1 MVGVKAL
8 FKVDWRGAKVLSL
21 DIFDTCLLRRVG
33 HPTNVFDLIELELAQ
48 HEGLQSLSGGNTGFR
63 ELRIHAEQRARERL
77 AQAQQSHEVNLDE
90 IYSEFAR
97 LSRVRPEDIEYL
109 KRMELEFEQR
119 LTILNPDIHALAQEA
134 QRRGL
139 RIVYISDMYLPTAF
153 ITDLLRRSGYDV
165 QDGSVYVS
173 ADYRKAK
180 WNGDLY
186 TLVSK
191 AIGVPLRQFV
201 HVGDNLQADVT
212 MARKCGIR
220 AYHYEKLVDR
230 LAHVDA
236 QGRDGAASLPRP
248 ERSLGLGIRDA
259 IISYRFVAPQ
269 TPETPSDFWYRLGY
283 ERAGSLLLGFTLWLG
298 EQCRQDN
305 IDRLIFLAR
314 DGYIMKRCFDLVQQ
328 WKGEPIQ
335 TTYMYAS
342 RRALVFPALLTMDD
356 DDLVFL
362 CGGNRESVH
371 NYLERCGLDPE
382 AFEMAA
388 QAAGLP
394 SLDYRVETDADW
406 LAVRKLFQTISRD
419 VLRSASA
426 ESRNVLAYFDQIGLP
441 SEERIGLVD
450 IGWLGSM
457 QNGFEKLM
465 RLSGRSC
472 SVTGYYVGVHRE
484 AAPRINN
491 GQRMKGYLTR
501 LSQPDEINDWV
512 MQCVELIEFLFLAP
526 HGTCLGFDNQEG
538 VIVPRLEDNRFEA
551 ENTAKALK
559 VQDGALAFLQD
570 ALPLIERYPHLIL
583 DARGAFFP
591 YAQVLKDPTRPEAEA
606 LGELTH
612 VQSFGKS
619 ERAYIA
625 KVTRGSRKGKGDASD
640 TAKPF
645 WRAGYAKLTGQKIKA

>member
-1 MVGVKAL
+1 MAGARAP
-8 FKVDWRGAKVLSL
+8 FKVDLRGAKILSL
-21 DIFDTCLLRRVG
+21 DVFDTCLLRRVG

-48 HEGLQSLSGGNTGFR
+48 HEGLQRLSGGSTGFR
-63 ELRIHAEQRARERL
+63 ALRTHAEQRARERL
-77 AQAQQSHEVNLDE
+77 ARAAQSHEVNLEE

-97 LSRVRPEDIEYL
+97 LSRVSPEDIECL
-109 KRMELEFEQR
+109 KRMELAFEQHLIIPNPEI
-119 LTILNPDIHALAQEA
+119 LTLVQEA

-139 RIVYISDMYLPTAF
+139 RIVYISDMYLPTSF
-153 ITDLLRRSGYDV
+153 ITDLLRRGGYEI
-165 QDGSVYVS
+165 QDGSVFVS

-180 WNGDLY
+180 GSGDLY
-186 TLVSK
+186 QLVSK

-230 LAHVDA
+230 LARADA
-236 QGRDGAASLPRP
+236 QDRDGAIDLSRP

-259 IISYRFVAPQ
+259 IVSYRYVAPP

-283 ERAGSLLLGFTLWLG
+283 ERVGSLLLGFTLWLG
-298 EQCRQDN
+298 EQCRQDS
-305 IDRLIFLAR
+305 IDHLIFLAR

-335 TTYMYAS
+335 STYMYAS

-362 CGGNRESVH
+362 SGGNRESVH

-394 SLDYRVETDADW
+394 SLDYRVETGEDW
-406 LAVRKLFQTISRD
+406 LAVRKMFQSISRD
-419 VLRSASA
+419 VLRAASA
-426 ESRNVLAYFDQIGLP
+426 ESRNVLAYFDQIGIP
-441 SEERIGLVD
+441 SRGRIGLVD

-457 QNGFEKLM
+457 QNGFEKLL

-472 SVTGYYVGVHRE
+472 SVNGYYVGVHDG
-484 AAPRINN
+484 AAPRVNN
-491 GQRMKGYLTR
+491 GQRMKGYLTT

-526 HGTCLGFDNQEG
+526 HGSCLGFDNQDG
-538 VIVPRLEDNRFEA
+538 VIVPRLEDNGFEV

-559 VQDGALAFLQD
+559 VQKGALAFLHD
-570 ALPLIERYPHLIL
+570 ARPLVEQYPRLVL
-583 DARGAFFP
+583 DAQGAFFP
-591 YAQVLKDPTRPEAEA
+591 YAQMLKDPTRPEAET
-606 LGELTH
+606 LGNLTH

-625 KVTRGSRKGKGDASD
+625 KVAHGSRKDKGDASD

-645 WRAGYAKLTGQKIKA
+645 WRAGYAKLTGKKIKA